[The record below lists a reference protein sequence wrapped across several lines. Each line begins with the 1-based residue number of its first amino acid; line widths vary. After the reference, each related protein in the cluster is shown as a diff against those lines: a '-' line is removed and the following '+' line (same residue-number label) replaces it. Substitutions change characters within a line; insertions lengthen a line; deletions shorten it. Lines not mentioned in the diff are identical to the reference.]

1 MTPHAAECHDF
12 AGSQC
17 GSVKLCSRGVR
28 DAAPYVVVIND
39 NLVYI
44 ECKGIA
50 NIYCY
55 ACG

>member
-1 MTPHAAECHDF
+1 MMPHAAECHDF

-39 NLVYI
+39 NFSFLSLPGGKMVSLML
-44 ECKGIA
+44 
-50 NIYCY
+50 
-55 ACG
+55 